1 MADVSIRIAETGEQV
16 CAEAIDLVKS
26 RVGRVSAFNQIVVID
41 ERQTRSGKV
50 LRATMAKIADNVDW
64 TMPATIDDP
73 VILDEIT
80 LALQSIG
87 YAE

>member
-1 MADVSIRIAETGEQV
+1 MTAALARLPRETRPAALLFEEPFGEYLP
-16 CAEAIDLVKS
+16 CE
-26 RVGRVSAFNQIVVID
+26 VGGWSAL
-41 ERQTRSGKV
+41 

-80 LALQSIG
+80 RALQSIG
-87 YAE
+87 YAK